1 MMTARMMCRPESD
14 KEHITDPAE
23 LFLAAVR
30 LFSCGQLGPL
40 HSGLPS
46 HLFSLAISILITWPD
61 VFWWDD
67 NGRFSSAAHI

>member
-1 MMTARMMCRPESD
+1 MMCRLESD
-14 KEHITDPAE
+14 KEHITGPAE

-46 HLFSLAISILITWPD
+46 HLFSLAISILITRPD
-61 VFWWDD
+61 VF
-67 NGRFSSAAHI
+67 